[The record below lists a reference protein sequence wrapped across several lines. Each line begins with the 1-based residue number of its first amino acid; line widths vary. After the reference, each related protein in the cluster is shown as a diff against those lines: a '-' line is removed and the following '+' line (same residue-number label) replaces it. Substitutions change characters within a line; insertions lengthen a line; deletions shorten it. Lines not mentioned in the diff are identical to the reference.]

1 MLFPFLLGLVPGAGG
16 WMLPWPPELV
26 TADGAQPWGTG
37 SGCAAG
43 RGVTAS
49 QSVSA
54 PGFFSLCTS
63 VPPLTSMN
71 NSGGKMEEGG

>member
-1 MLFPFLLGLVPGAGG
+1 MLQ
-16 WMLPWPPELV
+16 WPPELI

-43 RGVTAS
+43 SGATAS

-54 PGFFSLCTS
+54 PGFFSVCTS
-63 VPPLTSMN
+63 APLLTSMN
-71 NSGGKMEEGG
+71 NSG